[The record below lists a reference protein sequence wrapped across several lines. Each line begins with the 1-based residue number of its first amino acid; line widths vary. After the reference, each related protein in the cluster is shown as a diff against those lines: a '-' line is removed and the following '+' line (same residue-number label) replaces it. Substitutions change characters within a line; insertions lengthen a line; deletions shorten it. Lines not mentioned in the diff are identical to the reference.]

1 MKTRPG
7 WAARK
12 CGSRISVAV
21 RVTGS
26 PSTRSSWRPTSITS
40 PPREIRSIR
49 AEEVT
54 DQNVKIMGYTVGES
68 KIEYFEP
75 TSSDSPIAK
84 FLEKRGNGLH
94 HIAFQVKNLDQKL
107 EELKT
112 ANFILID
119 EKPRT
124 GASGKKIAFL
134 HPKEFNGILIEL
146 CES

>member
-1 MKTRPG
+1 MLDKIDHVG
-7 WAARK
+7 
-12 CGSRISVAV
+12 IAV
-21 RVTGS
+21 NNLT
-26 PSTRSSWRPTSITS
+26 
-40 PPREIRSIR
+40 EIRKTVSK
-49 AEEVT
+49 AFGLEPSYEEVVA
-54 DQNVKIMGYTVGES
+54 DQNVKIMGYTVGDS

-75 TSSDSPIAK
+75 TSSNSPIAK
-84 FLEKRGNGLH
+84 FLEKKGNGLH